1 MKNPQAVSLCGN
13 TWTAKEAAYCWQ
25 DTSESTQTTPHH
37 TARHSLKLKDALFF
51 AFVTCIFINK
61 DYSSSYSSWTGKKK
75 EKKKK
80 NHSKKL
86 QMSHPWRC
94 SRPGWMG
101 LWASWT
107 GGCQHTHGRG
117 LELGELWYPSQPKP
131 FCDSMKRTAA
141 SEKKMV
147 ACRI

>member
-61 DYSSSYSSWTGKKK
+61 DDSSSYSSWTGKKK
-75 EKKKK
+75 RRKRKITPR
-80 NHSKKL
+80 SCRCPIPGGV
-86 QMSHPWRC
+86 QGQVGWGPGHPE
-94 SRPGWMG
+94 PVGANTPMAG
-101 LWASWT
+101 A
-107 GGCQHTHGRG
+107 
-117 LELGELWYPSQPKP
+117 
-131 FCDSMKRTAA
+131 
-141 SEKKMV
+141 
-147 ACRI
+147 